1 MTAGVVDGR
10 VPSDNTDSIQEEVT
24 MEPTL
29 MKTDDSV
36 AGTEDALLVHEWR
49 TEQLSRLGLPRG
61 LAESF
66 AERVDWHAVAAL
78 VERGCT
84 PELALEIVR

>member
-1 MTAGVVDGR
+1 
-10 VPSDNTDSIQEEVT
+10 
-24 MEPTL
+24 MEPIL
-29 MKTDDSV
+29 MNTDDSV
-36 AGTEDALLVHEWR
+36 AETEGELLVHEWR
-49 TEQLSRLGLPRG
+49 TEQLSRLGLPRS

-84 PELALEIVR
+84 PALALEIVR

>member
-1 MTAGVVDGR
+1 M
-10 VPSDNTDSIQEEVT
+10 T
-24 MEPTL
+24 MEPIL

-36 AGTEDALLVHEWR
+36 DESEDELLVHEWR
-49 TEQLSRLGLPRG
+49 TEQLSRLGLPRS
-61 LAESF
+61 LAASF

>member
-1 MTAGVVDGR
+1 M
-10 VPSDNTDSIQEEVT
+10 T

-29 MKTDDSV
+29 MLADDPVEVS
-36 AGTEDALLVHEWR
+36 EDQLLRNWR
-49 TEQLSRLGLPRG
+49 TEQLLRLGLPRV
-61 LAESF
+61 LAEAF

>member
-1 MTAGVVDGR
+1 M
-10 VPSDNTDSIQEEVT
+10 T

-29 MKTDDSV
+29 MLAYDPVEES
-36 AGTEDALLVHEWR
+36 EDQLLRNWR
-49 TEQLSRLGLPRG
+49 TEQLLRLGLPPI

-66 AERVDWHAVAAL
+66 AELVDWHAVAAL

>member
-1 MTAGVVDGR
+1 
-10 VPSDNTDSIQEEVT
+10 
-24 MEPTL
+24 MEPIL

-36 AGTEDALLVHEWR
+36 AETEGEVLVHEWR
-49 TEQLSRLGLPRG
+49 TEQLSRLGLPRS

-84 PELALEIVR
+84 PGLALEIVR

>member
-1 MTAGVVDGR
+1 M
-10 VPSDNTDSIQEEVT
+10 T

-29 MKTDDSV
+29 MLADDPVEES
-36 AGTEDALLVHEWR
+36 EDQLIRNWR
-49 TEQLSRLGLPRG
+49 TEQLLRLGLPRV

-78 VERGCT
+78 VERGCA

>member
-1 MTAGVVDGR
+1 M
-10 VPSDNTDSIQEEVT
+10 T

-29 MKTDDSV
+29 MLADDPVEES
-36 AGTEDALLVHEWR
+36 EDQLIRNWR
-49 TEQLSRLGLPRG
+49 TEQLLRLGLPRV